1 MIRKSS
7 PFLVII
13 VGLFFSACLTS
24 TKETAPEQKAVVPE
38 KNENVQ
44 KVINELGL
52 VYVEEGAQDIITY
65 DEVNA
70 AQQAW
75 CDALVKIGQL
85 KEEGGDYKSFANQVL
100 SDAYN
105 YDYGKVFF
113 KPTLA
118 YGAQTFRNDKKGAL
132 AYFVG
137 GDPDYPNDK
146 GFALTPWVKA
156 RYDNAGDK
164 NEGIQIYGSVAI
176 TMGNVWVTGKD
187 GKEVMVD
194 KTWVFK
200 KGKDG
205 KLRIIVHKSSLPFA
219 PAKS

>member
-1 MIRKSS
+1 MMSS
-7 PFLVII
+7 I
-13 VGLFFSACLTS
+13 LFVSCNQVSEKVQQEAENAITQS
-24 TKETAPEQKAVVPE
+24 T
-38 KNENVQ
+38 ENVQ
-44 KVINELGL
+44 KVIKELGL

-85 KEEGGDYKSFANQVL
+85 KEEGGDYKAFAEQVL
-100 SDAYN
+100 STAYN

-118 YGAQTFRNDKKGAL
+118 FGEQTFRNDKKGAL

-156 RYDNAGDK
+156 RYDNAGND
-164 NEGIQIYGSVAI
+164 NQGIQIYGSVAI

-187 GKEVMVD
+187 CKEVMVD

-205 KLRIIVHKSSLPFA
+205 KLRIIVHKSSLPFSSA
-219 PAKS
+219 Q

>member
-7 PFLVII
+7 PFLVI
-13 VGLFFSACLTS
+13 VFGLFLGSCLTS
-24 TKETAPEQKAVVPE
+24 TKETTPEQKTPVAKTNE
-38 KNENVQ
+38 KVQ
-44 KVINELGL
+44 QVIDQLGL

-85 KEEGGDYKSFANQVL
+85 KEEGGDYKAFANQVL

-118 YGAQTFRNDKKGAL
+118 YGNQTFRNDKKGAL
-132 AYFVG
+132 AYFIG

-164 NEGIQIYGSVAI
+164 NQGIQIYGSVAI

-205 KLRIIVHKSSLPFA
+205 KLRIIVHKSSLPFS

>member
-1 MIRKSS
+1 MIQKKWMLLILLTAST
-7 PFLVII
+7 LT
-13 VGLFFSACLTS
+13 ACEQAKQQAQDQANKMVSQTS
-24 TKETAPEQKAVVPE
+24 DEV
-38 KNENVQ
+38 N
-44 KVINELGL
+44 KVIKDLGL
-52 VYVEEGAQDIITY
+52 VYVEEGAKTVITY
-65 DEVNA
+65 EEVNA

-75 CDALVKIGQL
+75 CDALVKIGQI
-85 KEEGGDYKSFANQVL
+85 KEEGGDYKAYANEVL
-100 SDAYN
+100 STAYN
-105 YDYGKVFF
+105 YDSGKVFF

-118 YGAQTFRNDKKGAL
+118 YGDQTFRNDKKGAL

-156 RYDNAGDK
+156 RYDNAGA
-164 NEGIQIYGSVAI
+164 NNQGIQIYGSIAI

-205 KLRIIVHKSSLPFA
+205 KLRIIVHKSSLPFS
-219 PAKS
+219 PVTK

>member
-1 MIRKSS
+1 MNGIKSILLLLAS
-7 PFLVII
+7 SIL
-13 VGLFFSACLTS
+13 LTS
-24 TKETAPEQKAVVPE
+24 CATLKKEEPPVNGSETNKS
-38 KNENVQ
+38 VQ
-44 KVINELGL
+44 QVIAELGL
-52 VYVEEGAQDIITY
+52 VYVEEGANSIITY

-85 KEEGGDYKSFANQVL
+85 KEEGGDYRAYADKVL
-100 SDAYN
+100 SEAYN

-118 YGAQTFRNDKKGAL
+118 FGDQTFRNNKKGAL

-156 RYDNAGDK
+156 RYDNAGNN

-176 TMGNVWVTGKD
+176 TMGNVWVTDKS

-205 KLRIIVHKSSLPFA
+205 KLRIIVHKSALPYT
-219 PAKS
+219 P

>member
-1 MIRKSS
+1 MKKN
-7 PFLVII
+7 VI
-13 VGLFFSACLTS
+13 LASACF
-24 TKETAPEQKAVVPE
+24 AVILSSCNLNKKTEEITNAVNVQSE
-38 KNENVQ
+38 KVQ

-75 CDALVKIGQL
+75 CDALVKIGKL
-85 KEEGGDYKSFANQVL
+85 KEEGGDYKTFANQVL
-100 SDAYN
+100 TDAYN
-105 YDYGKVFF
+105 YDNGKVFF

-118 YGAQTFRNDKKGAL
+118 FGDQTFRNDKKGAL

-137 GDPDYPNDK
+137 GDTDYPNDK
-146 GFALTPWVKA
+146 GFALKPWVKA
-156 RYDNAGDK
+156 RYDNAGEK

-176 TMGNVWVTGKD
+176 TMGNVWVTDKD
-187 GKEVMVD
+187 GNEVMVD

-205 KLRIIVHKSSLPFA
+205 KLRIIVHKSALPFS
-219 PAKS
+219 PK